1 MWLGSYHYKAFI
13 SYSHKD
19 HRWGRW
25 LHRRLESYRIPK
37 HLLEASGG
45 PIGVVEVGGDVAG
58 DFGRLKP
65 IFRDREELGAADSLG
80 EKIEQALL
88 ASENLI
94 IICSPQA
101 AKSKWVNQEVLSF
114 KRQGR
119 GGNIF
124 CIIVEGEPFSG
135 DDNECFPPALRYK
148 IGEDGELTDKPAEPL
163 ASDLRSSGD
172 GKRLGMLKL
181 IAGLL
186 DVKLDDLVQR
196 DMQRNRQRVMAITL
210 GASAV
215 VLLMGTLTGFAV
227 SARKE
232 ADARRNDAEGLIE
245 FMLTDLKD
253 KLEPVGRLDVL
264 EGVSKKAID
273 YYNGYPKSVERCGP
287 AGRLARA
294 TQLAASIAQSSGDMP
309 ALKKY
314 SDAAFEITK
323 RKLAKCGT
331 RAVDIYDHAQSNF
344 WKGYDA
350 YLKEQ
355 MGIAETYFLAY
366 HGLALELVQ
375 KEPDNPEHKIELA
388 FATSNMGTLLYA
400 TEQYEPALRNFEDV
414 VDIYSELIKSGQ
426 NLNDVIDEYADA
438 FGWIAQCQ
446 SQLGNKILA
455 KNSYRKAI
463 ALINDGLTQA
473 NANKWELLSV
483 QATSMRNLSSLH
495 FQDAEY
501 TQSLELGREAQDLLL
516 QLVSHDPSNKSWIIG
531 LAYAQGV
538 LLRTH
543 RGMGNRAAFDALY
556 LDLQSTLAKL
566 PADSDIPNQVYFQNL
581 SFKKGE

>member
-1 MWLGSYHYKAFI
+1 MGNYHYKAFI

-45 PIGVVEVGGDVAG
+45 SIGVVEVGGAAVS
-58 DFGRLKP
+58 DFARLKP

-101 AKSKWVNQEVLSF
+101 AKSKWVNQEILSF

-124 CIIVEGEPFSG
+124 CVIVEGEPFSG
-135 DDNECFPPALRYK
+135 GDNECFPPALRYEIDPEGK
-148 IGEDGELTDKPAEPL
+148 LTDSPAEPL
-163 ASDLRSSGD
+163 ASDLRSNGD
-172 GKRLGMLKL
+172 GKRLGLLKL
-181 IAGLL
+181 IAGML

-210 GASAV
+210 GASSI
-215 VLLMGTLTGFAV
+215 VLAMTTLTGFAV

-253 KLEPVGRLDVL
+253 KLEPVGRLDAL
-264 EGVSKKAID
+264 DGVSKKAID
-273 YYNGYPKSVERCGP
+273 YYNGYPKSTTQCDP

-294 TQLAASIAQSSGDMP
+294 TQLAASIAQSSGNMT
-309 ALKKY
+309 ALEKY
-314 SDAAFEITK
+314 ASAAFEITK
-323 RKLAKCGT
+323 TKILKCGT
-331 RAVDIYDHAQSNF
+331 RPVDIYDHAQSSF

-350 YLKEQ
+350 YLK
-355 MGIAETYFLAY
+355 GNTDIAETYFLAY
-366 HGLALELVQ
+366 RDLALELVQ
-375 KEPDNPEHKIELA
+375 KEPNKPEHKIELA
-388 FATSNMGTLLYA
+388 YANSNLGSLLYG
-400 TEQYEPALRNFEDV
+400 TGKYEDALKIFEREMV
-414 VDIYSELIKSGQ
+414 IYTQLIKSDS
-426 NLNDVIDEYADA
+426 NFNELIDEYADT
-438 FGWIAQCQ
+438 FGWIGL
-446 SQLGNKILA
+446 SHSRLGNSDLA
-455 KNSYRKAI
+455 KNSHKKAI
-463 ALINDGLTQA
+463 SVAEDGLKQTDV
-473 NANKWELLSV
+473 NTWELLFV

-495 FQDAEY
+495 FQDGEY
-501 TQSLELGREAQDLLL
+501 IQSLKVGQQSQELLL
-516 QLVSHDPSNKSWIIG
+516 RLVNHDPNNQSWIIG

-538 LLRTH
+538 LLKTY
-543 RGMGNRAAFDALY
+543 RGMENRMAFDILH
-556 LDLQSTLAKL
+556 LELQATLAKF
-566 PADSDIPNQVYFQNL
+566 PDDSDIPNQKFFQNL
-581 SFKKGE
+581 SFEKGE

>member
-1 MWLGSYHYKAFI
+1 MGNYHYKAFI

-45 PIGVVEVGGDVAG
+45 SIGVVEVGGAAVS

-101 AKSKWVNQEVLSF
+101 AKSKWVNQEILSF

-124 CIIVEGEPFSG
+124 CVIVEGEPFSG
-135 DDNECFPPALRYK
+135 GDNECFPPALRYEIDPEGK
-148 IGEDGELTDKPAEPL
+148 LTDSPAEPL
-163 ASDLRSSGD
+163 ASDVRSNGD
-172 GKRLGMLKL
+172 GKRLGLLKL
-181 IAGLL
+181 IAGML

-210 GASAV
+210 GASSI
-215 VLLMGTLTGFAV
+215 VLAMTTLTGFAV

-253 KLEPVGRLDVL
+253 KLEPVGRLDAL
-264 EGVSKKAID
+264 DGVSKKAID
-273 YYNGYPKSVERCGP
+273 YYNGYPKSATQCDP

-294 TQLAASIAQSSGDMP
+294 TQLAASIAQSSGDMM
-309 ALKKY
+309 ALEKY
-314 SDAAFEITK
+314 ASAAFEITK
-323 RKLAKCGT
+323 TKILKCGT
-331 RAVDIYDHAQSNF
+331 RPVDIYDHAQSSF

-350 YLKEQ
+350 YLQ
-355 MGIAETYFLAY
+355 GNTDIAETYFLAY
-366 HGLALELVQ
+366 RDLALELVQ
-375 KEPDNPEHKIELA
+375 KEPNNPEHKIELA
-388 FATSNMGTLLYA
+388 YANSNLGSLLYG
-400 TEQYEPALRNFEDV
+400 TGKYEDALKIFEREMV
-414 VDIYSELIKSGQ
+414 IYTELIKSDS
-426 NLNDVIDEYADA
+426 NFNELIDEYADT
-438 FGWIAQCQ
+438 FGWIGL
-446 SQLGNKILA
+446 SHSRLGNSDLA
-455 KNSYRKAI
+455 KNSHKKAI
-463 ALINDGLTQA
+463 SVAKDGLKQTDV
-473 NANKWELLSV
+473 NTWELLFV

-495 FQDAEY
+495 FQDGEY
-501 TQSLELGREAQDLLL
+501 IQSLKVGQQSQELLL
-516 QLVSHDPSNKSWIIG
+516 RLVNHDPNNQSWIIG

-538 LLRTH
+538 LLKTY
-543 RGMGNRAAFDALY
+543 RGMENRMAFDILH
-556 LDLQSTLAKL
+556 LELQTTLAKF
-566 PADSDIPNQVYFQNL
+566 PDDSDIPNQKFFQNL
-581 SFKKGE
+581 SFEKGE

>member
-1 MWLGSYHYKAFI
+1 LGNYHYKAFI

-45 PIGVVEVGGDVAG
+45 SIGVVEVGGAAVS

-101 AKSKWVNQEVLSF
+101 AKSKWVNQEILSF

-124 CIIVEGEPFSG
+124 CVIVEGEPFSG
-135 DDNECFPPALRYK
+135 GDNECFPPALRYEIDPEGK
-148 IGEDGELTDKPAEPL
+148 LTDSPAEPL
-163 ASDLRSSGD
+163 ASDVRSNGD
-172 GKRLGMLKL
+172 GKRLGLLKL
-181 IAGLL
+181 IAGML

-210 GASAV
+210 GASSI
-215 VLLMGTLTGFAV
+215 VLAMTTLTGFAV

-253 KLEPVGRLDVL
+253 KLEPVGRLDAL
-264 EGVSKKAID
+264 DGVSKKAID
-273 YYNGYPKSVERCGP
+273 YYNGYPKSATQCDP

-294 TQLAASIAQSSGDMP
+294 TQLAASIAQSSGDMM
-309 ALKKY
+309 ALEKY
-314 SDAAFEITK
+314 ASAAFEITK
-323 RKLAKCGT
+323 TKILKCGT
-331 RAVDIYDHAQSNF
+331 RPVDIYDHAQSSF

-350 YLKEQ
+350 YLQ
-355 MGIAETYFLAY
+355 GNTDIAETYFLAY
-366 HGLALELVQ
+366 RDLALELVQ
-375 KEPDNPEHKIELA
+375 KEPNNPEHKIELA
-388 FATSNMGTLLYA
+388 YANSNLGSLLYG
-400 TEQYEPALRNFEDV
+400 TGKYEDALKIFEREMV
-414 VDIYSELIKSGQ
+414 IYTELIKSDS
-426 NLNDVIDEYADA
+426 NFNELIDEYADT
-438 FGWIAQCQ
+438 FGWIGL
-446 SQLGNKILA
+446 SHSRLGNSDLA
-455 KNSYRKAI
+455 KNSHKKAI
-463 ALINDGLTQA
+463 SVAKDGLKQTDV
-473 NANKWELLSV
+473 NTWELLFV

-495 FQDAEY
+495 FQDGEY
-501 TQSLELGREAQDLLL
+501 IQSLKVGQQSQELLL
-516 QLVSHDPSNKSWIIG
+516 RLVNHDPNNQSWIIG

-538 LLRTH
+538 LLKTY
-543 RGMGNRAAFDALY
+543 RGMENRMAFDILH
-556 LDLQSTLAKL
+556 LELQTTLAKF
-566 PADSDIPNQVYFQNL
+566 PDDSDIPNQKFFQNL
-581 SFKKGE
+581 SFEKGE